1 MKSSDERNE
10 EYEAREL
17 AFADWCTADRIF
29 HKVATFMASGQLTT
43 GAIIGM
49 ISQVIADADPEKG
62 SFSPDASNDKA
73 LRAACKTRVDM
84 VMSALRMDFDREHA
98 E

>member
-17 AFADWCTADRIF
+17 AFADWCTADRVRG
-29 HKVATFMASGQLTT
+29 KVALLMANGQITTAAILEMLTL
-43 GAIIGM
+43 M
-49 ISQVIADADPEKG
+49 VADADPENG
-62 SFSPDASNDKA
+62 SFSPDASNDTF
-73 LRAACKTRVDM
+73 LRSVCKGQTGM

>member
-17 AFADWCTADRIF
+17 AFSDWCTTDRVRG
-29 HKVATFMASGQLTT
+29 KVALLMASGQLTT
-43 GAIIGM
+43 GAVLEM
-49 ISQVIADADPEKG
+49 LTLMVADTDPEKG
-62 SFSPDASNDKA
+62 SFSPDASNDKF
-73 LRAACKTRVDM
+73 LRSVCKGQVGM
-84 VMSALRMDFDREHA
+84 VMSALRIDFDREHA